1 MIPMDRTYL
10 FVPPEEKAEAESL
23 GAQWDTVSKRWYIGP
38 AVQAAKFSRWLPGFE
53 EDEED
58 EEFPIVSSEAFV
70 AATTVR
76 CRRCRTNI
84 EVICIHCGSG
94 TVSDEPLTQFSV
106 SEIWAMDEEL
116 TRQLGPWPT
125 FRRIRTRKSE
135 TGNFANHC
143 PHCGAVQQ
151 DLYLHTEPD
160 DPFFDIPHAPA
171 GSIKLTP
178 LGGTIRLGG
187 DEHFTIE

>member
-1 MIPMDRTYL
+1 MDRTYL
-10 FVPPEEKAEAESL
+10 FVPPEEKAEVESL

-38 AVQAAKFSRWLPGFE
+38 AEQPGTFSRWLPPFE
-53 EDEED
+53 EEED

-70 AATTVR
+70 AATVVG
-76 CRRCRTNI
+76 CRRCQTNI

-94 TVSDEPLTQFSV
+94 TVWDEPLTQFTV
-106 SEIWAMDEEL
+106 SDIWAMEEAL
-116 TRQLGPWPT
+116 TRQLELWPT
-125 FRRIRTRKSE
+125 FRRTRTRKSE
-135 TGNFANHC
+135 TGHFANHC
-143 PHCGAVQQ
+143 SHCGAVQE

-178 LGGTIRLGG
+178 LSGTVRLGG